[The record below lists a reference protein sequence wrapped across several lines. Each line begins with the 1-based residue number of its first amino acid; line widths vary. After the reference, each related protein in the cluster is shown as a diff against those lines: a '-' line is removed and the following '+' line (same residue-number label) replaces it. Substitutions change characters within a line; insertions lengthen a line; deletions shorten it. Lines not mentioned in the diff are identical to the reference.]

1 MKNNLK
7 KISKI
12 ISSSFSEIN
21 ENLKKYREEIIVV
34 KYGGSAMLNPRLSET
49 FYKDIEIIVN
59 AGIKNKNTQGAI
71 KKSPSRPAYPE
82 SNKLNDPGKIQ
93 RNNPLRIK
101 NTKITM

>member
-1 MKNNLK
+1 MIPVIYFPKTNLNSV
-7 KISKI
+7 IGFVRSNSI
-12 ISSSFSEIN
+12 VPILISSE
-21 ENLKKYREEIIVV
+21 KKR
-34 KYGGSAMLNPRLSET
+34 
-49 FYKDIEIIVN
+49 IVN